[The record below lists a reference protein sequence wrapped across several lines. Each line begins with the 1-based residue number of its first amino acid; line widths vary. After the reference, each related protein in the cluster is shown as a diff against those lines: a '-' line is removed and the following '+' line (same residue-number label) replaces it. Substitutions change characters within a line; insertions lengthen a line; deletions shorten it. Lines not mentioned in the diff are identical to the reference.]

1 MLALTQTAVEA
12 IDAIVASAPVP
23 DTAGLRISPQV
34 SPDGQP
40 GLSISVVEQPQP
52 DDQVVEPDGGDHTP
66 VYIDAGAA
74 PDLDD
79 KVLDAQIDGNQ
90 VGFILAEQP

>member
-23 DTAGLRISPQV
+23 DTAGLRISQQV
-34 SPDGQP
+34 SAEGQP
-40 GLSISVVEQPQP
+40 GLAISVVEEPRP
-52 DDQVVEPDGGDHTP
+52 DDQVLEPDGEHTP
-66 VYIDAGAA
+66 VYIDALAA
-74 PDLDD
+74 PGLED